1 MRRVG
6 AKAEGVGCA
15 GAGRLPHVMLGVP
28 TDVNL
33 GGEGA
38 LGDEDPVG
46 GYSWFRKVVVDDLAR
61 NLGQRGRREGRGRVI
76 AVSVG

>member
-1 MRRVG
+1 MGR
-6 AKAEGVGCA
+6 A
-15 GAGRLPHVMLGVP
+15 GASWLPRVVLGIP

-38 LGDEDPVG
+38 LGDDNPMCG
-46 GYSWFRKVVVDDLAR
+46 HSRFRKVVIDDLAG
-61 NLGQRGRREGRGRVI
+61 NLGQRGRREGRGEGI

>member
-6 AKAEGVGCA
+6 AEAEDMGCA
-15 GAGRLPHVMLGVP
+15 GAGGLPHVVLGVP

-38 LGDEDPVG
+38 LGNENPVR
-46 GYSWFRKVVVDDLAR
+46 GYLRLRKVVIDDLAG
-61 NLGQRGRREGRGRVI
+61 NLGQRGRREGRGGVI